1 MSNFVLQ
8 GAEAHYGATRVLG
21 PLSISVDEGEHV
33 ALIGKS
39 GAGKSTLLSLMY
51 DRWRSQSVALMPQAL
66 GLVDTLSVFHNV
78 YMGRLDRHRWW
89 RNLATLAK
97 PWKRDIDEIVA
108 LLEEVGIA
116 EKRWTPCGELSGG
129 QRQRVA
135 AARVLY
141 QQGELL
147 LADEPVSA
155 LDGPQASSVMEKLTR
170 GYPRTVLA
178 MHDLELALSFCTRI
192 VGLKEGA
199 IVLDAP
205 SETLS
210 AAALQ
215 DLY

>member
-1 MSNFVLQ
+1 MSDFVLQ
-8 GAEAHYGATRVLG
+8 NAEAYYGATRVLE
-21 PLSISVDEGEHV
+21 PLSLTIDKGEHV

-51 DRWRSQSVALMPQAL
+51 DRWQTQPVALMPQAL

-108 LLEEVGIA
+108 LLDDVGIG

-155 LDGPQASSVMEKLTR
+155 LDGPQASAIMGKLTQ

-178 MHDLELALSFCTRI
+178 MHDLELALAFCTRI

-199 IVLDAP
+199 IALNAP
-205 SETLS
+205 SKTLT
-210 AAALQ
+210 AASLQ

>member
-1 MSNFVLQ
+1 MTRFTLTD
-8 GAEAHYGATRVLG
+8 AEAHYGATRVLG
-21 PLSISVDEGEHV
+21 PLSLSVDEGEHV

-39 GAGKSTLLSLMY
+39 GAGKSTLLSLMF
-51 DRWRSQSVALMPQAL
+51 DHWREQPVALMPQAL

-89 RNLATLAK
+89 RNLATLAR
-97 PWKRDIDEIVA
+97 PWRRDIDEITA
-108 LLEEVGIA
+108 LLEDVGIA

-141 QQGELL
+141 QQGDLL

-155 LDGPQASSVMEKLTR
+155 LDGPQASAVMAKLTGR
-170 GYPRTVLA
+170 YPRTVLA

-192 VGLKEGA
+192 VGLKDGA

-205 SETLS
+205 SETLT

>member
-1 MSNFVLQ
+1 MSDFVLQ
-8 GAEAHYGATRVLG
+8 DAEAHYGATRVLG
-21 PLSISVDEGEHV
+21 PLSMGIEPGEHV

-51 DRWRSQSVALMPQAL
+51 DRWQAQPVALMPQAL

-89 RNLATLAK
+89 RNLATLAR
-97 PWKRDIDEIVA
+97 PFRRDVDEIAA
-108 LLEEVGIA
+108 LLDEVGIG

-141 QQGELL
+141 QQGALL

-155 LDGPQASSVMEKLTR
+155 LDGPQASSLMGKLTQ
-170 GYPRTVLA
+170 GYPRSVLA
-178 MHDLELALSFCTRI
+178 MHDLDLALGFCTRI
-192 VGLKEGA
+192 VGLRDGA
-199 IVLDAP
+199 VVLDAP
-205 SETLS
+205 SNTLDS
-210 AAALQ
+210 ASLQ

>member
-1 MSNFVLQ
+1 MTD
-8 GAEAHYGATRVLG
+8 AEAYYGATRVLG
-21 PLSISVDEGEHV
+21 PLSLSVGEGEHI

-51 DRWRSQSVALMPQAL
+51 DRWREQPVALMPQAL

-89 RNLATLAK
+89 RNLVTLAK
-97 PWKRDIDEIVA
+97 PWRRDINEITA
-108 LLEEVGIA
+108 LLEDVGIA

-155 LDGPQASSVMEKLTR
+155 LDGPQASAVMAKLTQ

-178 MHDLELALSFCTRI
+178 MHDLELALAFCTRV
-192 VGLKEGA
+192 VGLQGGA
-199 IVLDAP
+199 VVLDAP
-205 SETLS
+205 SKTLTS
-210 AAALQ
+210 AALQ